1 MDKEIKNP
9 KTGNMIKV
17 RTALQLPDEHPANKK
32 AKGMVAKSPI
42 GDKSKKKKGFFSKL
56 SKLNPFSKKDD
67 KPKEKPDSLV
77 PDKPSFLGGDTKVG
91 EKAEQ
96 THDRVGEFIDDNEGN
111 IPEEYVDKLKDLQKK
126 AEDIGLSIFNND
138 GRAPE
143 GTTNKIKE
151 LDAEAQEMMDD
162 IEQKAMDGEFDKDK
176 KESVKESKKRRF
188 TVKEVRMWMKKLEE
202 NRYKKVYN
210 ADARR
215 VSWMANNEGVE
226 LSEMPKSMSKKWT
239 KAQYGRERY
248 LATEFLKAKS
258 EQMTEGKLRK
268 VIREILKEQLNED
281 FKNNE
286 WEVYVADEK
295 GKEKIVKV
303 AKSKRAG
310 VILYNKLI
318 NTDKF
323 HEVGMRVIKEEK
335 VNEAKM
341 VKLILPIKDRKKAVH
356 ILQKQLK
363 LKVTKDFEYGGK
375 KGSNFEIELDKKFE
389 NKVIELFM
397 KSKIKVRG

>member
-1 MDKEIKNP
+1 LKPGSKHKVAGKTVTVRDVKKISKSAAKSADKFAAAQNAKMDAAEKA
-9 KTGNMIKV
+9 M
-17 RTALQLPDEHPANKK
+17 K
-32 AKGMVAKSPI
+32 AKK
-42 GDKSKKKKGFFSKL
+42 
-56 SKLNPFSKKDD
+56 
-67 KPKEKPDSLV
+67 
-77 PDKPSFLGGDTKVG
+77 
-91 EKAEQ
+91 
-96 THDRVGEFIDDNEGN
+96 
-111 IPEEYVDKLKDLQKK
+111 
-126 AEDIGLSIFNND
+126 
-138 GRAPE
+138 
-143 GTTNKIKE
+143 KIKE
-151 LDAEAQEMMDD
+151 Q
-162 IEQKAMDGEFDKDK
+162 
-176 KESVKESKKRRF
+176 
-188 TVKEVRMWMKKLEE
+188 MK
-202 NRYKKVYN
+202 
-210 ADARR
+210 
-215 VSWMANNEGVE
+215 
-226 LSEMPKSMSKKWT
+226 
-239 KAQYGRERY
+239 
-248 LATEFLKAKS
+248 
-258 EQMTEGKLRK
+258 
-268 VIREILKEQLNED
+268 ED
-281 FKNNE
+281 FKNNK

-363 LKVTKDFEYGGK
+363 LKDTKDFEYGGK